1 MTLEEHKKN
10 FMYIIKKYNLDEPKK
25 AEEISKYLTQG
36 KINNISISSFAEKFG
51 LEKYEAEIFL
61 SFIYKG
67 IEFKEEYID
76 KK

>member
-25 AEEISKYLTQG
+25 AEEISKYLTQT
-36 KINNISISSFAEKFG
+36 KINNISVSNFAQKFG
-51 LEKYEAEIFL
+51 LEKHEAEVFL